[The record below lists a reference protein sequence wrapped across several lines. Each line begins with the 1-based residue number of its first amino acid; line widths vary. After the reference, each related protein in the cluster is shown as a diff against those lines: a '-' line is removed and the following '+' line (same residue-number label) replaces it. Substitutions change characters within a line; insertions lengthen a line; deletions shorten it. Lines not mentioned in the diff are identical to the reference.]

1 MKKAIWILLLLI
13 GLLGNFPAL
22 CLADEVTDWNLIML
36 DALRTGAIGGVVAT
50 RHAAIV
56 QSAVYDAVNGIE
68 RRYEPL
74 HVQPSA
80 APGASRRAAAVQA
93 AYASLLKLFPGQ
105 KSDLD
110 SKRDSSLSAISSVEG
125 AGNSQSITL
134 GIEWGQQVADAIWS
148 WRSTDGFTP
157 APAPYYGVA
166 APGQWRSTPPAFAP
180 MAAFQF
186 ASMTPW
192 VINSPFQ
199 FPMPGPPSMNSF
211 QYTLEFN
218 EAKEVGSASSA
229 TRTADQTLAARF
241 WASSSTPN
249 YFWNTLAVALGAR
262 RNTTLSENAR
272 LLAMVNVAMADAGI
286 TVWSGKYGYNFWRPI
301 TAITLADTDGNSNT
315 IPDTNWTPLI
325 VTPPYPDYPSGLCGV
340 SAAAVGVLANYFG
353 ANSSFAV
360 ETDSTSAGLVGVKRP
375 FANFASALDEL
386 VGARIWSGIHFRS
399 ADADSRQLGTDIADY
414 IIGNAFRPLYGTA
427 IAQIQH

>member
-1 MKKAIWILLLLI
+1 MKKAIWIFLLLS
-13 GLLGNFPAL
+13 GLGNFPAL

-93 AYASLLKLFPGQ
+93 AYASLLKFFPGQ
-105 KSDLD
+105 KSNLD
-110 SKRDSSLSAISSVEG
+110 SKRDSSLSAISSEEG

-166 APGQWRSTPPAFAP
+166 APGQWRSTPPAFA
-180 MAAFQF
+180 
-186 ASMTPW
+186 
-192 VINSPFQ
+192 
-199 FPMPGPPSMNSF
+199 
-211 QYTLEFN
+211 
-218 EAKEVGSASSA
+218 
-229 TRTADQTLAARF
+229 
-241 WASSSTPN
+241 
-249 YFWNTLAVALGAR
+249 
-262 RNTTLSENAR
+262 
-272 LLAMVNVAMADAGI
+272 
-286 TVWSGKYGYNFWRPI
+286 
-301 TAITLADTDGNSNT
+301 GNSNT

-325 VTPPYPDYPSGLCGV
+325 VTPPYPDYPS
-340 SAAAVGVLANYFG
+340 
-353 ANSSFAV
+353 
-360 ETDSTSAGLVGVKRP
+360 DSV
-375 FANFASALDEL
+375 ASAPQQW
-386 VGARIWSGIHFRS
+386 VF
-399 ADADSRQLGTDIADY
+399 LGTISERTRRLRWKPTPLAPAWLVS
-414 IIGNAFRPLYGTA
+414 NAPLRILPQRSMNWSVRESGLPLLPRNLLALARPDCRSSRLRP
-427 IAQIQH
+427 